1 MEIQR
6 INQDASDPLEPDDL
20 VRMVSDDGVEEVVL
34 AGLVLTDDGALI
46 PNLPDGIGTNLAGA
60 PYITL
65 RGVIHQLPK
74 E

>member
-6 INQDASDPLEPDDL
+6 INQDVSDPLEPEDL
-20 VRMVSDDGVEEVVL
+20 VRMVGDDGVEEVVL

-46 PNLPDGIGTNLAGA
+46 PNLPDGIGTNLAGV
-60 PYITL
+60 PYIKL
-65 RGVIHQLPK
+65 HGVIHQLPK